1 MTIETGIDLNFCV
14 PGQKVRLRSGGIAD
28 YLGLIENNISLVYLH
43 QLSSGKYVSNG
54 CYWSDQR
61 TDELDVV
68 EILPLKSPMN
78 IDLNTCVPGQ
88 KLERCDGTCVD
99 YESKFNDPT
108 YDYPHLAGGESY
120 TRDGYYRLSRIED
133 SYDIVKILPL
143 KSPMTIET
151 GIDLNTCVRG
161 QKVKLRDETIATY
174 DGVIDENE
182 IYPHVVGGHS
192 YTKRGTFW
200 NGDGRTSSIDI
211 IEILPLEEEPAKPT
225 PLKSPMNIDLNT
237 CVPGQKVRFRNGA
250 IVEYS
255 YSYQDNSFKPYTHR
269 VDGCSYMDD
278 GSYFK
283 GRYKSEMDVVEI
295 LPLEYD
301 YKISEKEEEPA
312 KASPELTHSITDQI
326 DVTNP
331 DHVSII
337 PHEHGVTISI
347 KKGLTTISWR
357 HYNH

>member
-1 MTIETGIDLNFCV
+1 MITQPSIDLNTCV
-14 PGQKVRLRSGGIAD
+14 PGQNVKLRDETIATYD
-28 YLGLIENNISLVYLH
+28 GVIDENEIYTHAV
-43 QLSSGKYVSNG
+43 NG
-54 CYWSDQR
+54 YSYTRRGTFWMEDDR
-61 TDELDVV
+61 TSTKDVV

-88 KLERCDGTCVD
+88 KV
-99 YESKFNDPT
+99 
-108 YDYPHLAGGESY
+108 
-120 TRDGYYRLSRIED
+120 RL
-133 SYDIVKILPL
+133 
-143 KSPMTIET
+143 
-151 GIDLNTCVRG
+151 
-161 QKVKLRDETIATY
+161 
-174 DGVIDENE
+174 
-182 IYPHVVGGHS
+182 
-192 YTKRGTFW
+192 
-200 NGDGRTSSIDI
+200 
-211 IEILPLEEEPAKPT
+211 
-225 PLKSPMNIDLNT
+225 
-237 CVPGQKVRFRNGA
+237 RNGA

-283 GRYKSEMDVVEI
+283 GRHKSEMDVVEI
-295 LPLEYD
+295 IPLEYD
-301 YKISEKEEEPA
+301 YKISEKEEEPT
-312 KASPELTHSITDQI
+312 KPTPEITHSITDQI